1 MRSCAMVLFVLLSCK
16 MKLREIGGS
25 SGAQRQNIFDI
36 PPPLFHSCVWLEG
49 GLSCRPEENICR
61 RLGDGKNSDMFPH
74 QNLIV
79 AFILPL
85 LYGSGGAYRLDF
97 FMRNPEPREGD
108 VRLHGSDRPSE
119 GRVEVY
125 HDGKWGTVCDD
136 NWDMTQAQVVCRQLN
151 FPGAKSVVIGK
162 DYGPANG
169 PIWLDDIVCKGKEEQ
184 LVSCRF
190 DGWAKT
196 DCTHKEDVGVVC
208 ESGSNVTIHDSKH
221 SLDHSIGLSGD
232 FGRIFDSGTACDYMI
247 TFQSL
252 SGNKK
257 EDGSPETTETE
268 ICVHKTILM
277 LYPYFSAS
285 AGANSTTVTVSKT
298 CRPFFISFIR
308 YLYTR
313 KIDVTFSSA
322 MCLHQLASDF
332 GVKQLM
338 EDVGRLFTKILP
350 DDASFYSQVSL
361 YKYAV
366 ESKDLVLEENCVQ
379 YLAWNFQNLTGSPFW
394 AELPVE
400 LLRALLVR
408 SDLVVPDEYFVL
420 QSLEN
425 WITNKASSLSS
436 ENQADLLRLVR
447 FPMIPAE
454 KLYDLESTSHLY
466 KTHKD
471 LYLESVLT
479 AYQFNVLLYSNLT
492 KLKLDEESDDYKPRI
507 YTGQTWS
514 VAIDP
519 PTKSSSFRSRNQYEY
534 RHQYNHYGYYPYPTQ
549 STLNKQ
555 LRTPLHNSLLFKNN
569 MVSWEVNVFKSQSDC
584 SNRGLRCESVPAVR
598 LARQDRYGSESSIL
612 FRNRLLV
619 VCQNKYVCQIQG
631 FKGDLAYVNTNS
643 TQVLSYPC
651 PDDKYTYV
659 FVVRPEYV

>member
-1 MRSCAMVLFVLLSCK
+1 
-16 MKLREIGGS
+16 
-25 SGAQRQNIFDI
+25 
-36 PPPLFHSCVWLEG
+36 
-49 GLSCRPEENICR
+49 
-61 RLGDGKNSDMFPH
+61 MFPH
-74 QNLIV
+74 QNLLV

-125 HDGKWGTVCDD
+125 HDGQWGTVCDD

-232 FGRIFDSGTACDYMI
+232 LGRIFDSGTACDFLI

-257 EDGSPETTETE
+257 EDGSPETTEKE
-268 ICVHKTILM
+268 ICAHKTILM

-285 AGANSTTVTVSKT
+285 AGANSTTVTVSQT
-298 CRPFFISFIR
+298 CQPFFISFIK

-313 KIDVTFSSA
+313 KIDVTYSSA
-322 MCLHQLASDF
+322 MCLHQLAADF

-338 EDVGRLFTKILP
+338 EDVGQVISKSLP
-350 DDASFYSQVSL
+350 NDASFYFQVSL
-361 YKYAV
+361 YKHAV
-366 ESKDLVLEENCVQ
+366 ESKDSILKESCIQ
-379 YLAWNFQNLTGSPFW
+379 YLAWNFQSLTTSPVW

-400 LLRALLVR
+400 LLQTLLTR

-420 QSLEN
+420 EILES
-425 WITNKASSLSS
+425 WITNKTGSLSS
-436 ENQADLLRLVR
+436 KNQVDLLRLVR

-454 KLYDLESTSHLY
+454 KLNGLLANSSLSNAHRNFYRD
-466 KTHKD
+466 
-471 LYLESVLT
+471 SVLK
-479 AYQFNVLLYSNLT
+479 AYQFNVLLYSSLT
-492 KLKLDEESDDYKPRI
+492 ESELERENDHYKRRI
-507 YTGQTWS
+507 YTGEAWS
-514 VAIDP
+514 RSVPTDP
-519 PTKSSSFRSRNQYEY
+519 IPTSPSQYTTSYEY
-534 RHQYNHYGYYPYPTQ
+534 SYDYSFDYLDMGFSVYGQ
-549 STLNKQ
+549 SNLLQ
-555 LRTPLHNSLLFKNN
+555 TPLHNSLLFRDK
-569 MVSWEVNVFKSQSDC
+569 MIRWETNVFKTQSEC
-584 SNRGLRCESVPAVR
+584 SKENVHCHSVPAAMLV
-598 LARQDRYGSESSIL
+598 QQSS
-612 FRNRLLV
+612 FDPTRNIRFDNRVLLK
-619 VCQNKYVCQIQG
+619 CQNRYICHIQAFAG
-631 FKGDLAYVNTNS
+631 NMAYIPIESLT
-643 TQVLSYPC
+643 YPC
-651 PDDKYTYV
+651 PDGKYVYT